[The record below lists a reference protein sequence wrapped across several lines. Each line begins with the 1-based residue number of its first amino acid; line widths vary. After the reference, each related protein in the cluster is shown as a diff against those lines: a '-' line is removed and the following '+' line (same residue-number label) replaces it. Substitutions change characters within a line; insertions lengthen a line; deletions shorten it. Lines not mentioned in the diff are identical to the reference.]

1 MFYFIPDLKKVKDMF
16 KQFYIVL
23 VLGTALACHAAAPKP
38 IKVPGSN
45 NLEPTLQQSYACR
58 AVAGLISQHNYK
70 KVELNDS
77 LSTVIFNKYMK
88 SLDEGHNYLLASD
101 VADFNKYK
109 TTLDDDIKSG
119 NLNNVFYMF
128 NVFQKRYEERINFSL
143 AQLAKSFDFTK
154 DETFTYNREKLPFA
168 ANVNDL
174 NADWT
179 KRVKYDMLNLT
190 LASKDEAKNKET
202 LKKRYETLI
211 KQTEQL
217 EADDVFQIFMDAF
230 TESVDPHTNYFNPHN
245 AANFTMEMTRQ
256 LEGIGAGLQIKNE
269 YIGIQ
274 SLVPGGPADKSHLVN
289 VGDRIVGVAQGKDGE
304 FQDIIG
310 WRIDNAIK
318 LIRGTKGTVVK
329 LKLLP
334 QGKTAAD
341 KPTIVE
347 LVREKIVLQDQLA
360 KEEIRSYNSNGK
372 TIKIGIINVP
382 AFYADYSAYKAGDA
396 NYHTTTRDVKLILD
410 TLKAK
415 GVNGIVIDLREDGG
429 GSLAEAISLSGLFI
443 KTGPIVQVRDTEN
456 KIEAD
461 DDDDPSIAWDGPM
474 AILVDRFSAS
484 ASEIF
489 SGAMQDY
496 GRALIIGTQTYGKG
510 SVQTQIDMDKVISPS
525 VIDQL
530 SAMAGGNK
538 QAANHTT
545 TVKGA
550 NGQPVKIG
558 SSESTFG
565 QLNLTIAKFYRITGN
580 STQHRGVIPDIKFPS
595 VIPLDKY
602 GEDTEPS
609 AMPFDVI
616 AKSNY
621 TKVGDF
627 TNVIPALTKLH
638 DQRMSAD
645 VSYKALLGDI
655 ADYTKS
661 ETEKT
666 VTLNE
671 AQLKKQRDADE
682 QKSFDRD
689 NQRRVALGLPALKKG
704 DPKPKHED
712 LDFLKFEAGQ
722 ILTDYINMDTKVTRV
737 STPGSF

>member
-1 MFYFIPDLKKVKDMF
+1 MF
-16 KQFYIVL
+16 KQFYMVL

-77 LSTVIFNKYMK
+77 LSAVIFNKYMK

-190 LASKDEAKNKET
+190 LASKDEVKNKET

-443 KTGPIVQVRDTEN
+443 KTGPVVQVRDTEN

-627 TNVIPALTKLH
+627 TNAIPALTKLH

>member
-1 MFYFIPDLKKVKDMF
+1 
-16 KQFYIVL
+16 
-23 VLGTALACHAAAPKP
+23 
-38 IKVPGSN
+38 
-45 NLEPTLQQSYACR
+45 
-58 AVAGLISQHNYK
+58 
-70 KVELNDS
+70 
-77 LSTVIFNKYMK
+77 
-88 SLDEGHNYLLASD
+88 
-101 VADFNKYK
+101 
-109 TTLDDDIKSG
+109 
-119 NLNNVFYMF
+119 
-128 NVFQKRYEERINFSL
+128 
-143 AQLAKSFDFTK
+143 
-154 DETFTYNREKLPFA
+154 
-168 ANVNDL
+168 
-174 NADWT
+174 
-179 KRVKYDMLNLT
+179 
-190 LASKDEAKNKET
+190 
-202 LKKRYETLI
+202 
-211 KQTEQL
+211 
-217 EADDVFQIFMDAF
+217 
-230 TESVDPHTNYFNPHN
+230 
-245 AANFTMEMTRQ
+245 
-256 LEGIGAGLQIKNE
+256 
-269 YIGIQ
+269 
-274 SLVPGGPADKSHLVN
+274 
-289 VGDRIVGVAQGKDGE
+289 
-304 FQDIIG
+304 
-310 WRIDNAIK
+310 
-318 LIRGTKGTVVK
+318 
-329 LKLLP
+329 
-334 QGKTAAD
+334 
-341 KPTIVE
+341 
-347 LVREKIVLQDQLA
+347 
-360 KEEIRSYNSNGK
+360 
-372 TIKIGIINVP
+372 
-382 AFYADYSAYKAGDA
+382 
-396 NYHTTTRDVKLILD
+396 
-410 TLKAK
+410 
-415 GVNGIVIDLREDGG
+415 
-429 GSLAEAISLSGLFI
+429 
-443 KTGPIVQVRDTEN
+443 VQVRDTEN

-474 AILVDRFSAS
+474 AVLVDRFSAS

-538 QAANHTT
+538 QATNHTT

-627 TNVIPALTKLH
+627 TNVIPALTKQH